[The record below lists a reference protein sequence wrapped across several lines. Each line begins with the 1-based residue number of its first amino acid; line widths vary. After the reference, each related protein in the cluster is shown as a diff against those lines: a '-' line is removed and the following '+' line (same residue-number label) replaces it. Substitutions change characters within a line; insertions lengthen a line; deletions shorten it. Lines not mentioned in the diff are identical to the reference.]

1 MTRSTPFGQIALA
14 LAAASLTT
22 LCAAADPIKI
32 GVAGPF
38 TGGSSSRSTATRR
51 RTNAACRSRRS

>member
-1 MTRSTPFGQIALA
+1 MTRLTQLALA

-22 LCAAADPIKI
+22 SSLAADPIKI

-38 TGGSSSRSTATRR
+38 TLSLIHI
-51 RTNAACRSRRS
+51 